1 MKQFY
6 LFAFLFVF
14 SNGFSQSLPIDFE
27 TTITTSDFVDFDGGV
42 AAVIANPQS
51 NGINTST
58 MVAQIVRDGGAVWA
72 GSKIIL
78 AGNVDFST
86 NSTLSMKVFMT
97 APIGTTVKFKLEGGT
112 PVERDAITTTTNEW
126 ETLTWDFTGA
136 PTDNNQVVFMFDFG
150 NTGNG
155 SATSIFLFDDVEQ
168 LFAGEQIDLPV
179 SFEGSSI
186 NYTLTPFEGNS
197 AALVEDPTNSSNTV
211 ASSTKMPGSSP
222 SAGTTIGTNGGFATN
237 IPLTL
242 TDAIM
247 TVKVWSPDA
256 GTPVRLKVEKAND
269 PTQTCE
275 TQVNTTVGGEWE
287 ILEFDFTNEATG
299 TAALE
304 FGLNNGWIYNKA
316 SIFFNFGTAGAAT
329 DEKTYYFDNVAFGD
343 FVLSNDNLFL
353 EKIKVFPNPAS
364 DSWNISSE
372 DAMIQK
378 VEIYNLHGQL
388 ILTSQP
394 NSNFGKI
401 NIAGFSAGMYLS
413 KVTTENGSKT
423 FKLFKN

>member
-6 LFAFLFVF
+6 LLAFLFAF

-27 TTITTSDFVDFDGGV
+27 TSITTTDFVDFDGGV
-42 AAVIANPQS
+42 ATVISNPQS
-51 NGINTST
+51 NGINTSS

-78 AGNVDFST
+78 AGNVEFST
-86 NSTLSMKVFMT
+86 NSTLSMKVFTT

-112 PVERDAITTTTNEW
+112 PVERDVLTTTTNEW

-136 PTDNNQVVFMFDFG
+136 PADNNQVVFMFDFG

-155 SATSIFLFDDVEQ
+155 SATSTFLFDDVEQ
-168 LFAGEQIDLPV
+168 FFAGEQIDLPV
-179 SFEGSSI
+179 SFEGTTI
-186 NYTLTPFEGNS
+186 NYTTTDFGGNIS
-197 AALVEDPTNSSNTV
+197 SLVEDPINSSNTV
-211 ASSTKMPGSSP
+211 VQAIKTTGAATW
-222 SAGTTIGTNGGFATN
+222 AGTTIGTPGGFATN
-237 IPLTL
+237 IPFSLM
-242 TDAIM
+242 DSKM
-247 TVKVWSPDA
+247 TVKVWSPES
-256 GTPVRLKVEKAND
+256 GIPIRLKVENSND

-275 TQVNTTVGGEWE
+275 TEIITTLSAEWE

-304 FGLNNGWIYNKA
+304 FGLTNGWIYNMA
-316 SIFFNFGTAGAAT
+316 SIFFNFGTDGAT
-329 DEKTYYFDNVAFGD
+329 SGEKTYYFDNVAFGD

-353 EKIKVFPNPAS
+353 EKIKVFPNPSS
-364 DSWNISSE
+364 DFWNISSE
-372 DAMIQK
+372 EAMIQN
-378 VEIYNLHGQL
+378 VEIFNFQGQL
-388 ILTSQP
+388 ILTTQP
-394 NSNFGKI
+394 NSTLGKI
-401 NIAGFSAGMYLS
+401 NNAGFSTGMYLS